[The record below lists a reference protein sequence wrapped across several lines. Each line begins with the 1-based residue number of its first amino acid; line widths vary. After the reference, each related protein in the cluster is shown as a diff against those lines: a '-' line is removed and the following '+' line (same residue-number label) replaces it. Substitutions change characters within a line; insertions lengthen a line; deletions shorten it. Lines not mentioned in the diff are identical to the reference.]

1 MTFRKKHTIYIDTK
15 MDASQKSS
23 NFNVKL
29 NNWFVRNNIKN
40 NELGNSEWYL
50 SVKSLAMI
58 NSFSNITTGINDTF
72 KLWIAD
78 TDSTPDLIEK
88 QNFSDYHEKLIKIP
102 PGNPNVSTLQTEINK
117 QIDSFGLECVYVAY
131 NSKFQFRHKALSTD
145 NKKKYFVFK
154 NTYDLLGFQKDKY
167 YKIDNASAS
176 HKSFIS
182 ERNVN
187 LLSDRLIKFSI
198 GNNSDIRI
206 KDMSYCNSHSLF
218 SDCSMFH
225 LQPVNVNN
233 YELIYYQRTT
243 EDLIPIE
250 LLSNS
255 IRNIEILVRNQDN
268 AEVEELGEYI
278 MVVDLIQVR
287 KIDYTKKIYD
297 VLKQIYLWLAMF
309 LKNRI

>member
-1 MTFRKKHTIYIDTK
+1 MDT
-15 MDASQKSS
+15 SQKSS

-58 NSFSNITTGINDTF
+58 NSFSNITAGINDTIV
-72 KLWIAD
+72 LWVAKDD
-78 TDSTPDLIEK
+78 TKDDLIENG
-88 QNFSDYHEKLIKIP
+88 NFPDYDEKLITIP
-102 PGNPNVSTLQTEINK
+102 PGNPNVNTLQTEINK
-117 QIDSFGLECVYVAY
+117 QISTFDLECVYVAY

-154 NTYDLLGFQKDKY
+154 NTYDLIGFQKDKY

-243 EDLIPIE
+243 EDLVPIE

-268 AEVEELGEYI
+268 QEVEELSEYI
-278 MVVDLIQVR
+278 MVLDLIQVR
-287 KIDYTKKIYD
+287 KVDYTKKIYE
-297 VLKQIYLWLAMF
+297 VLKQIYLWIAIYL
-309 LKNRI
+309 NRLI

>member
-1 MTFRKKHTIYIDTK
+1 
-15 MDASQKSS
+15 MDSSQKSS

-29 NNWFVRNNIKN
+29 NNWYVRNNIKN
-40 NELGNSEWYL
+40 NELGNSEWFL

-58 NSFSNITTGINDTF
+58 NSFSNISTGINDTII
-72 KLWIAD
+72 LYIAKTD
-78 TDSTPDLIEK
+78 TKPDLIENN
-88 QNFSDYHEKLIKIP
+88 NFFDYDKIIITIP
-102 PGNPNVSTLQTEINK
+102 PGNPNVQILQDDINK
-117 QIDSFGLECVYVAY
+117 QITSFNLQCSYVAY
-131 NSKFQFRHKALSTD
+131 NSKFQFNHKPLSTD
-145 NKKKYFVFK
+145 KTKKYFKFD
-154 NTYDLLGFQKDKY
+154 NTYDLMGFQKDKL
-167 YKIDNASAS
+167 YKLDNTSS
-176 HKSFIS
+176 DHKSFIS

-187 LLSDRLIKFSI
+187 LLSDRLIKFSL

-206 KDMSYCNSHSLF
+206 KDMSYCNSHTLF

-233 YELIYYQRTT
+233 YELIYYQRST

-268 AEVEELGEYI
+268 QEVEELSEYI
-278 MVVDLIQVR
+278 LILDLIQVR

-297 VLKQIYLWLAMF
+297 VLKQIYLWIAIYL
-309 LKNRI
+309 NRFI